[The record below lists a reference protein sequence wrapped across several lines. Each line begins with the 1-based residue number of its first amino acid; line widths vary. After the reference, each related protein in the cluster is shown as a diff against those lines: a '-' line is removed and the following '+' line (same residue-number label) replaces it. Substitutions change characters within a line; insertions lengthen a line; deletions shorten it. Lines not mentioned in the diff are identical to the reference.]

1 MPSFIGAIDN
11 GTTSSRFLIFDEKG
25 ELVIGHQLEYRQIF
39 PHPGWVEQDPMD
51 ILGSVVACIDGA
63 LRKFEL
69 QGNNVKNLKAVGITN
84 QRETAVV
91 WDKNTGR
98 PLHNAI
104 VWSDTRTKDIVHD
117 FIESSDQGADAVK
130 DICGLPITTYFSAV
144 KLRWLL
150 ENSAEVKEAHDNGNM
165 MFGTVDSWLIYNLTG
180 GKDGGAHVTDVTN
193 ASRTMLMD
201 IKSLKWSDK
210 CLEFFGINPEILPE
224 IRPSSAHFGDIKHP
238 QLSQIEGIPIA
249 GCLGDQHAAL
259 VGQHCFQEGEAKNTY
274 GTGCFMLFNTG
285 AEIIPSNMGLLTTVG
300 YQFEG
305 EPAAY
310 ALEGSIAVAG
320 SAVKWLRDSMGII
333 KSAEEINDLAAAAKD
348 NGGLVFVTAFSG
360 LFAPYWRPD
369 VRGAIYGISQH
380 TTKHHLARAT
390 LEASCFQTR
399 AVSASEGL
407 PRRAFFS
414 PFLLPPCAIAHVSY
428 LTSSPKT
435 LMRPLKI
442 LDAMNAESG
451 HPLKSLRADGG
462 LSNSDICMQLQ
473 ADILGI
479 EVSRPQMRETT
490 ALGAA
495 TAAGV
500 HLGIGIWEGGFKAFA
515 KRAAAAKEVLQIFE
529 PQISETQREEQ
540 YDLWKTAIAKTL
552 AE

>member
-51 ILGSVVACIDGA
+51 ILGSVVTCINGA

-69 QGNNVKNLKAVGITN
+69 QGNDLRSLKGIGITN
-84 QRETAVV
+84 QRETTVV
-91 WDKNTGR
+91 WDKHSGR

-104 VWSDTRTKDIVHD
+104 VWSDTRTKDIVHQ
-117 FIESSDQGADAVK
+117 FSESSEKGADAVK

-150 ENSAEVKEAHDNGNM
+150 ENSQEVKEAHDNGTM

-180 GKDGGAHVTDVTN
+180 GKEGGVHVTDVTN

-201 IKSLKWSDK
+201 IKTLKWSDR
-210 CLEFFGINPEILPE
+210 CLKFFGINADILPE
-224 IRPSSAHFGDIKHP
+224 IKPSSTMFGEINFEE
-238 QLSQIEGIPIA
+238 LSQLKGVPIA

-259 VGQHCFQEGEAKNTY
+259 VGQHCFQVGEAKNTY
-274 GTGCFMLFNTG
+274 GTGCFMVFNTG
-285 AEIIPSNMGLLTTVG
+285 TQIIPSNMGLLTTVG

-320 SAVKWLRDSMGII
+320 SAIKWLRDNMGII
-333 KSAEEINDLAAAAKD
+333 KSTEEVNDLAAAAED
-348 NGGLVFVTAFSG
+348 NGGVVFVTAFSG

-369 VRGAIYGISQH
+369 VRGSISGISQH

-390 LEASCFQTR
+390 LEATCFQTR
-399 AVSASEGL
+399 A
-407 PRRAFFS
+407 
-414 PFLLPPCAIAHVSY
+414 
-428 LTSSPKT
+428 
-435 LMRPLKI
+435 I

-451 HPLKSLRADGG
+451 HPLKTLRVDGG

-479 EVSRPQMRETT
+479 EVSRPQMREST

-495 TAAGV
+495 TAAAI
-500 HLGIGIWEGGFKAFA
+500 HLGIGIWKGGFKAFTERERGSKDILQTFTPTTTA
-515 KRAAAAKEVLQIFE
+515 KGKACFK
-529 PQISETQREEQ
+529 
-540 YDLWKTAIAKTL
+540 
-552 AE
+552 

>member
-25 ELVIGHQLEYRQIF
+25 DLVIGHQLEYRQIF
-39 PHPGWVEQDPMD
+39 PQSGWVEQDPMD
-51 ILGSVVACIDGA
+51 ILESVVACIDGA

-69 QGNNVKNLKAVGITN
+69 QGNDVKNLKGVGITN
-84 QRETAVV
+84 QRETTVV
-91 WDKNTGR
+91 WDKVTGK

-104 VWSDTRTKDIVHD
+104 VWSDTRTAGIVNK
-117 FIESSDQGADAVK
+117 FCESSDKGADAVK
-130 DICGLPITTYFSAV
+130 DICGLPVTTYFSAV

-150 ENSAEVKEAHDNGNM
+150 ENSREVKEAHDNGNL
-165 MFGTVDSWLIYNLTG
+165 MFGTVDTWLIYNLTG
-180 GKDGGAHVTDVTN
+180 GKEGGVHVTDVTN

-201 IKSLKWSDK
+201 IKSLQWSDE
-210 CLEFFGINPEILPE
+210 CLQFFGVNSEILPE
-224 IRPSSAHFGDIKHP
+224 IKPSSAHFGDINHP
-238 QLSQIEGIPIA
+238 ELSLIKGVPIA

-259 VGQHCFQEGEAKNTY
+259 VGQHCFHEGEAKNTY

-285 AEIIPSNMGLLTTVG
+285 QEIIPSKMGLLTTVG

-320 SAVKWLRDSMGII
+320 SAVKWIRDNMGII
-333 KSAEEINDLAAAAKD
+333 KTAEEINDLAAATKD
-348 NGGLVFVTAFSG
+348 NGGVVFVTAFSG

-369 VRGAIYGISQH
+369 VRGCILGISQH

-399 AVSASEGL
+399 A
-407 PRRAFFS
+407 
-414 PFLLPPCAIAHVSY
+414 
-428 LTSSPKT
+428 
-435 LMRPLKI
+435 I
-442 LDAMNAESG
+442 LDVMNVESG
-451 HPLKSLRADGG
+451 HPLKTLRADGG
-462 LSNSDICMQLQ
+462 LANSDVCMQLQ

-479 EVSRPQMRETT
+479 EVLRPEMREST

-500 HLGIGIWEGGFKAFA
+500 HLNVGIWEGGFKAFV
-515 KRAAAAKEVLQIFE
+515 KRSQESKEVLQAFTPSITE
-529 PQISETQREEQ
+529 KEREDQ
-540 YDLWKTAIAKTL
+540 YDLWKKAIARTL
-552 AE
+552 AV

>member
-11 GTTSSRFLIFDEKG
+11 GTTSSRFLIFDERG

-117 FIESSDQGADAVK
+117 FIESSELGADAVK

-180 GKDGGAHVTDVTN
+180 GKEGGAHVTDVTN

-201 IKSLKWSDK
+201 IKTLKWSDK

-238 QLSQIEGIPIA
+238 QLSQIAGIPIA

-285 AEIIPSNMGLLTTVG
+285 TEIIPSNMGLLTTVG

-399 AVSASEGL
+399 A
-407 PRRAFFS
+407 
-414 PFLLPPCAIAHVSY
+414 
-428 LTSSPKT
+428 
-435 LMRPLKI
+435 I

-515 KRAAAAKEVLQIFE
+515 KRAAAAKEVLQIFN

>member
-11 GTTSSRFLIFDEKG
+11 GTTSSRFLIFDENG
-25 ELVIGHQLEYRQIF
+25 NLVIGHQLEYRQIF

-51 ILGSVVACIDGA
+51 ILGSVLTCIEGA

-69 QGNNVKNLKAVGITN
+69 QGNNAKNLRGIGITN

-91 WDKNTGR
+91 WDKTTGL

-104 VWSDTRTKDIVHD
+104 VWSDTRTQGVVRQLC
-117 FIESSDQGADAVK
+117 ESSEKGADALK
-130 DICGLPITTYFSAV
+130 DICGLPLTTYFSAV

-150 ENSAEVKEAHDNGNM
+150 ENSPEVKEAHDNGNL

-180 GKDGGAHVTDVTN
+180 GKEGGVHVTDVTN

-201 IKSLKWSDK
+201 IKNLKWSDE
-210 CLEFFGINPEILPE
+210 CLEFFGINADILPE
-224 IRPSSAHFGDIKHP
+224 IKPSSTLLGKIQHP
-238 QLSQIEGIPIA
+238 DLESLQDVPIA

-259 VGQHCFQEGEAKNTY
+259 VGQHCFQVGEAKNTY

-285 AEIIPSNMGLLTTVG
+285 TEITPSNNGLLTTVG

-320 SAVKWLRDSMGII
+320 SAVKWLRDNMGII
-333 KSAEEINDLAAAAKD
+333 REAEEINDLAAHVD
-348 NGGLVFVTAFSG
+348 SNGGVVFVTAFSG

-369 VRGAIYGISQH
+369 VRGCILGISQH

-390 LEASCFQTR
+390 LEATCFQTR
-399 AVSASEGL
+399 A
-407 PRRAFFS
+407 
-414 PFLLPPCAIAHVSY
+414 
-428 LTSSPKT
+428 
-435 LMRPLKI
+435 I
-442 LDAMNAESG
+442 LDAMNADSG
-451 HPLKSLRADGG
+451 YALKTLRVDGG

-473 ADILGI
+473 SNILGL
-479 EVSRPQMRETT
+479 EVSRPQMREST

-500 HLGIGIWEGGFKAFA
+500 HLGIGIWKGGFKAFA
-515 KRAAAAKEVLQIFE
+515 ERACEAKEVLQIFT
-529 PQISETQREEQ
+529 PQINDEEREKE
-540 YDLWKTAIAKTL
+540 YGLWQDAIDKSL
-552 AE
+552 SWSK

>member
-25 ELVIGHQLEYRQIF
+25 DLVIGHQLEYRQIF
-39 PHPGWVEQDPMD
+39 SHPGWVEQDPMD
-51 ILGSVVACIDGA
+51 ILGSVVSCIDAA

-69 QGNNVKNLKAVGITN
+69 QGNAVKNLKGIGITN

-91 WDKNTGR
+91 WDKSTGR

-104 VWSDTRTKDIVHD
+104 VWSDTRTKDIVRTYS
-117 FIESSDQGADAVK
+117 ESSEKGADALK

-150 ENSAEVKEAHDNGNM
+150 DNSTEVKEAYDNGNL

-180 GKDGGAHVTDVTN
+180 GVDGGAHVTDVTN

-201 IKSLKWSDK
+201 IRSLKWSDE
-210 CLEFFGINPEILPE
+210 CLDFFGVSADILPE
-224 IRPSSAHFGDIKHP
+224 IKPSSSMFGEIKHTDLEDL
-238 QLSQIEGIPIA
+238 QGVPIA

-259 VGQHCFQEGEAKNTY
+259 VGQRCFQVGDTKNTY
-274 GTGCFMLFNTG
+274 GTGCFMVFNTG
-285 AEIIPSNMGLLTTVG
+285 KDIIPSNNGLLTTVG

-320 SAVKWLRDSMGII
+320 SAVKWLRDNMGII
-333 KSAEEINDLAAAAKD
+333 NSAEEVNDLAAATKD
-348 NGGLVFVTAFSG
+348 NGGVVFVTAFSG
-360 LFAPYWRPD
+360 LFAPYWRSD
-369 VRGAIYGISQH
+369 VRGCILGISQH

-390 LEASCFQTR
+390 LEATCFQTR
-399 AVSASEGL
+399 A
-407 PRRAFFS
+407 
-414 PFLLPPCAIAHVSY
+414 
-428 LTSSPKT
+428 
-435 LMRPLKI
+435 I
-442 LDAMNAESG
+442 LDAMNSDSG
-451 HPLKSLRADGG
+451 KPLKTLRVDGG
-462 LSNSDICMQLQ
+462 LSNSDVCMQLQ

-479 EVSRPQMRETT
+479 EVTRPQMREST

-495 TAAGV
+495 TAAAV
-500 HLGIGIWEGGFKAFA
+500 HLDIGMWKGGFKAFLE
-515 KRAAAAKEVLQIFE
+515 RIQESKETLQTFQ
-529 PQISETQREEQ
+529 PSISEQKREEQ
-540 YDLWKTAIAKTL
+540 YSLWQKAIDSALSWT
-552 AE
+552 

>member
-51 ILGSVVACIDGA
+51 ILGSVVSCINGA

-69 QGNNVKNLKAVGITN
+69 QGNDPRSLKGIGITN
-84 QRETAVV
+84 QRETTVV
-91 WDKNTGR
+91 WDKHSGR

-104 VWSDTRTKDIVHD
+104 VWSDTRTKDIVHQ
-117 FIESSDQGADAVK
+117 FSESSEKGANAVK

-150 ENSAEVKEAHDNGNM
+150 ENSREVKEAHDNGTM

-180 GKDGGAHVTDVTN
+180 GKEGGAHVTDVTN

-201 IKSLKWSDK
+201 IKTLKWSDQ
-210 CLEFFGINPEILPE
+210 CLKFFGINADILPE
-224 IRPSSAHFGDIKHP
+224 IKPSSTMFGEINFEE
-238 QLSQIEGIPIA
+238 LSQLKGVPIA

-259 VGQHCFQEGEAKNTY
+259 VGQHCFQVGEAKNTY
-274 GTGCFMLFNTG
+274 GTGCFMVFNTG
-285 AEIIPSNMGLLTTVG
+285 TEIIPSNMGLLTTVG

-320 SAVKWLRDSMGII
+320 SAIKWLRDSMGII
-333 KSAEEINDLAAAAKD
+333 KSTEEINELAAAAKD
-348 NGGLVFVTAFSG
+348 NGGVVFVTAFSG

-369 VRGAIYGISQH
+369 VRGSISGISQH
-380 TTKHHLARAT
+380 TTKQHLARAT
-390 LEASCFQTR
+390 LEATCFQTR
-399 AVSASEGL
+399 A
-407 PRRAFFS
+407 
-414 PFLLPPCAIAHVSY
+414 
-428 LTSSPKT
+428 
-435 LMRPLKI
+435 I

-451 HPLKSLRADGG
+451 HPLKTLRVDGG

-479 EVSRPQMRETT
+479 EVSRPQMREST

-495 TAAGV
+495 TAAAV
-500 HLGIGIWEGGFKAFA
+500 HLGIGIWKGGFKAFIE
-515 KRAAAAKEVLQIFE
+515 REREAKEVLQTFT
-529 PQISETQREEQ
+529 PTT
-540 YDLWKTAIAKTL
+540 TATGKACF
-552 AE
+552 